1 MRSLTSLGVIF
12 DVESKKKRLEELR
25 EKLQS
30 EKVYA
35 HHQKSAEVLREVS
48 ALEHLLERITKI
60 EQTLQEADA
69 LANLLEEECVN
80 EEAAEYEELTK
91 LLRDAE
97 KMIEEEKTLG
107 LLSGEN
113 DELDAIL
120 SIHAG
125 AGGTESHDW
134 VDMLTRMYVNF
145 AKKQGFSVRVIDRL
159 AGEEAGTKSITLE
172 ISGKHAYG
180 FFKGEHGIHRLVR
193 ISPFDANK
201 RRHTTFAAVDVIPEI
216 RADEDIQVPEEELE
230 IETFRASG
238 AGGQH
243 VNKVSSAVRIIH
255 KPTGI
260 VVTCQNE
267 RSQHLNRELAM
278 RVLKSRLLALKR
290 IEHQQ
295 KIEQI
300 RGARKEIAWGSQIR
314 SYVLHPYKLV
324 KDLRTQYETSSAEEV
339 LDGELRPFVVSYL
352 SWLKANESA
361 KRE

>member
-1 MRSLTSLGVIF
+1 LPSSEAIF
-12 DVESKKKRLEELR
+12 DVESKKKKLEELR

-35 HHQKSAEVLREVS
+35 HYERSAEVSREIT
-48 ALEHLLERITKI
+48 ALERLLERIDKI
-60 EQTLQEADA
+60 EQALQEADA
-69 LANLLEEECVN
+69 LARLLEEERVS
-80 EEAAEYEELTK
+80 EGAAEYDELAK
-91 LLRDAE
+91 LLRDAAT
-97 KMIEEEKTLG
+97 MIEEEKTLS

-145 AKKQGFSVRVIDRL
+145 AKKQGFSVRVVERL

-172 ISGKHAYG
+172 IGGKHAYG
-180 FFKGEHGIHRLVR
+180 LFKGEHGIHRLVR
-193 ISPFDANK
+193 ISPFDANR

-216 RADEDIQVPEEELE
+216 RANEDISVPEEELE

-243 VNKVSSAVRIIH
+243 VNKVSSAVRITH

-290 IEHQQ
+290 QEHQE
-295 KIEQI
+295 KIDEI

-339 LDGELRPFVVSYL
+339 LDGELTPFVSAYL
-352 SWLKANESA
+352 RWLKANESA
-361 KRE
+361 KKE